1 MTPEE
6 RYEKAG
12 KDIAHYLRLLAG
24 AGLTEADKRRARLR
38 LIGAQARRA
47 WALVDIEQ
55 EVDADEMVAA

>member
-6 RYEKAG
+6 RYEKAD

-47 WALVDIEQ
+47 WALVDMEVEH
-55 EVDADEMVAA
+55 EVDVAA

>member
-6 RYEKAG
+6 RYERAD
-12 KDIAHYLRLLAG
+12 KDIAHYRKLLAG

-47 WALVDIEQ
+47 WALVEMEAEH
-55 EVDADEMVAA
+55 EVDVAA

>member
-6 RYEKAG
+6 RYEKAD
-12 KDIAHYLRLLAG
+12 KDIAHYRKLLAG

-47 WALVDIEQ
+47 WALFDMEAEH
-55 EVDADEMVAA
+55 EVDVAA

>member
-6 RYEKAG
+6 RFEKAD

-24 AGLTEADKRRARLR
+24 AGLTEADKRRARLA

-47 WALVDIEQ
+47 WALVDMEEAEQ
-55 EVDADEMVAA
+55 IAA